1 MCRHTPL
8 SLLLVL
14 VAPVFIVD
22 THQHLLVQALP
33 LSACYWYVVT
43 QSTGRAA
50 TLLAGQATEL
60 AGHHRVHAGIEF
72 GKLITADSV
81 ANVTGQEKAEDEGAA
96 SDNEAAWEDC
106 NGLDLNSTAEPC
118 GRGCCM
124 QRKTKM

>member
-14 VAPVFIVD
+14 VAPVVIVD

-33 LSACYWYVVT
+33 LSARYWYVVT
-43 QSTGRAA
+43 QSTGRAT
-50 TLLAGQATEL
+50 TLLASQATEL

-72 GKLITADSV
+72 GKLITADPV
-81 ANVTGQEKAEDEGAA
+81 TDVTGQEKAEDEAAA
-96 SDNEAAWEDC
+96 SDDDAAGKDC
-106 NGLDLNSTAEPC
+106 HGLDLNSTTEPC

-124 QRKTKM
+124 QRKKKL